1 MYPMPHELKDTV
13 KGSHSVPNKEL
24 RDKYGFD
31 NWYDWALHNWDTKW
45 DVDFELIHYV
55 RSGLEDYQGLE
66 FNSAWGPPMGA
77 LQKFVDRY
85 PKGTFEVAHL
95 QYIESGMQF
104 CGVYDALDDTK
115 SVYVNDYVDTFE
127 DYDSN
132 KLNLDEWFS
141 ESEFEWLVDEL
152 EFELSYHA
160 DNSENQELSKGMS
173 EDINDALC
181 DAYDIQKSFDFKKVA
196 DKPKD
201 NDGTS
206 ITLKDCI
213 DNIVYRLEALKE
225 KGSQELSKEDT

>member
-1 MYPMPHELKDTV
+1 MKMPNWCRNQIVIQSKDKDLIEEIEKDLKGLGGEGLLDYMYPMPHELKDRGV
-13 KGSHSVPNKEL
+13 IGYSYEYKSYSKEL

-45 DVDFELIHYV
+45 DVDFDI
-55 RSGLEDYQGLE
+55 DYDEPRYWCDWSRITLE

-115 SVYVNDYVDTFE
+115 SMYVNDYVDTFK
-127 DYDSN
+127 DYDFN
-132 KLNLDEWFS
+132 DMKFNAWFS

-160 DNSENQELSKGMS
+160 DNSENQELSKGG
-173 EDINDALC
+173 A
-181 DAYDIQKSFDFKKVA
+181 
-196 DKPKD
+196 
-201 NDGTS
+201 
-206 ITLKDCI
+206 
-213 DNIVYRLEALKE
+213 
-225 KGSQELSKEDT
+225 